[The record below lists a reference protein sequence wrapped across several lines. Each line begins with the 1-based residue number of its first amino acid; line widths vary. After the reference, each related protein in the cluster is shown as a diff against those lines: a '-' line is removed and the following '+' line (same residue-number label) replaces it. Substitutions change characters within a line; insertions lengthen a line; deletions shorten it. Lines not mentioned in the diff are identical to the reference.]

1 MRRSHRDVDVSKR
14 RPLSCLHSVAVHVL
28 LIRDTTILLAR
39 RYNTGY
45 ADGQWSLP
53 AGHVESGESVTAAAV
68 REAREETGV
77 VIRPADLDVVH
88 VMHRRDE
95 SQREWVNFFLATSR
109 WEGEPRICEPDKCD
123 RLEWVTYLAAMP
135 PDTVPY
141 VAYAVAVGLDGLDYS
156 EYGWGTGE

>member
-95 SQREWVNFFLATSR
+95 SQRDF
-109 WEGEPRICEPDKCD
+109 P
-123 RLEWVTYLAAMP
+123 
-135 PDTVPY
+135 
-141 VAYAVAVGLDGLDYS
+141 VGG
-156 EYGWGTGE
+156 